1 MFSKLLKHEWRASRG
16 LLGLLSLMALGVGI
30 LATVALRVLT
40 TYAGQMMNS
49 ENPLVMMAM
58 ISMEMILPMAVL
70 SLFVYAVAVLVL
82 LLFRFYKNK
91 FTDEG
96 YLTFTLPVTPTQ
108 IYWSS
113 LVNMLIWRL
122 ISVVVVVAAV
132 LMIALIGTAEYGFI
146 NMDVLRGI
154 SAVWQGVMN
163 GLKNL
168 KGPELAAA
176 WLYAI
181 SGVISL
187 LSGLVIPMAC
197 VTMGAS
203 LAKKHKILAAF
214 GLYYGVNVVVGIL
227 SSVLMFVPTLMLSF
241 RNNTDSILLVS
252 AAITLLLTAGLTVG
266 GYFTTI
272 GLMKHKL
279 NLA

>member
-168 KGPELAAA
+168 KGQELAAV

-181 SGVISL
+181 SGLISL

-227 SSVLMFVPTLMLSF
+227 SSVLMFVPALMLSF

>member
-40 TYAGQMMNS
+40 SFSEQMMNS
-49 ENPLVMMAM
+49 DNPLVMMALLS
-58 ISMEMILPMAVL
+58 IEMILPAAVL
-70 SLFVYAVAVLVL
+70 TVCIYAVAVLVL
-82 LLFRFYKNK
+82 LLYRFYKNK

-122 ISVVVVVAAV
+122 ISIAVVVAAG
-132 LMIALIGTAEYGFI
+132 LMVVLIGTAEYGFI
-146 NMDVLRGI
+146 NMDVLRGM
-154 SAVWQGVMN
+154 SDVWY
-163 GLKNL
+163 GLTALLQKLNSR
-168 KGPELAAA
+168 ETAALV
-176 WLYAI
+176 LYAI
-181 SGVISL
+181 SGLVSL
-187 LSGLVIPMAC
+187 LSGLMIPMAC
-197 VTMGAS
+197 VTLGAS

-227 SSVLMFVPTLMLSF
+227 SSVLMFVPTLMLSIQ
-241 RNNTDSILLVS
+241 NNTDYIMVVS
-252 AAITLLLTAGLTVG
+252 AAISLLLTAGLTVG

>member
-181 SGVISL
+181 SGLISL

>member
-40 TYAGQMMNS
+40 SFFEQMMNS
-49 ENPLVMMAM
+49 DNPLVMMAM

-122 ISVVVVVAAV
+122 ISIVVVVAAG
-132 LMIALIGTAEYGFI
+132 LMVVLIGTAEYGFI
-146 NMDVLRGI
+146 NMNVLRGI

-168 KGPELAAA
+168 KGQELAAV

-181 SGVISL
+181 SGLISL

-227 SSVLMFVPTLMLSF
+227 SSVLMFVPTLMLSIQ
-241 RNNTDSILLVS
+241 NNTDYIMVVS
-252 AAITLLLTAGLTVG
+252 AAISLLLTAGLTVG